1 MLRKLFT
8 KGQPIELF
16 GNGILLRTPMVDDF
30 EQWRDVRAQSRKYL
44 APYEPTWSEAD
55 LTRAAF
61 KERVRRAEREA
72 LNEAAFSFFI
82 HTEIDSELQLVGGI
96 NLSDIRRRVAQAV
109 NVGYWMGENNANK
122 GLMTKALG
130 TTLPF
135 VFDEL
140 DLHRAN
146 AACLVHNHRSI
157 RVLEKNGFKKEGLAE
172 GYLKING
179 KWQDHLLFGLTK
191 ERFEF
196 NRASS

>member
-16 GNGILLRTPMVDDF
+16 GSGILLRTPLVEDF
-30 EQWRDVRAQSRKYL
+30 EPWRTVRAESRKYL
-44 APYEPTWSEAD
+44 APFEPTWSEAEP
-55 LTRAAF
+55 TRSAF

-72 LNEAAFSFFI
+72 LDEAAFSFFI
-82 HTEIDSELQLVGGI
+82 HTEIEGELQLVGGI
-96 NLSDIRRRVAQAV
+96 NLSDIRRRVSQAV
-109 NVGYWMGENNANK
+109 NIGYWMGESAANK
-122 GLMTKALG
+122 GIMTKALG
-130 TTLPF
+130 TCLPF
-135 VFDEL
+135 IFDEL

-146 AACLVHNHRSI
+146 AACLVDNHRSI
-157 RVLEKNGFKKEGLAE
+157 RVLEKNGFQKEGLAE

-191 ERFEF
+191 ERFEI